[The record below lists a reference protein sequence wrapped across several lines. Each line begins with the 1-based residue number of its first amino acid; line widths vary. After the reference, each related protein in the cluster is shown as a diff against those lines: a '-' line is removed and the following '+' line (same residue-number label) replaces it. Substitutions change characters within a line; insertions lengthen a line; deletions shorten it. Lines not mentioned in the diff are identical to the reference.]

1 MQIKICSKCSQSKEA
16 STAHYPPHKLTLDQL
31 SSWCRECH
39 SSYQKARRDVPPPI
53 KTPISDGLKQCSR
66 CSVQKPYDDFSPN
79 LKSKSKMHSWCRSCQ
94 RGYSKQKYVPR
105 IRVQKEPKMPKRPK
119 LPIPQ
124 NGYKFCTFCKIEKP
138 ESSEFFH
145 KFKTGKNG
153 LNSVCKI
160 CSNKKTRDYAKAHPE
175 WDKAM
180 RKKTTQRRQGKINER
195 RRIRLKTDPAF
206 RASVNIRNR
215 TSQLLKNIS
224 YGYSTSIG
232 CSQKELKAHLESKFQ
247 PGMSWENY
255 GNKIGQW
262 NIDHK
267 YPLAIALQEG
277 PESYAKACHYTN
289 LQPMWAI
296 ENCKKHKKIV

>member
-1 MQIKICSKCSQSKEA
+1 MEIKVCSKCSQSKEA
-16 STAHYPPHKLTLDQL
+16 SIAHYQSAKSTLDKL

-39 SSYQKARRDVPPPI
+39 KSYQKAYRESEKSI
-53 KTPISDGLKQCSR
+53 KTPIPDGIKQCSR
-66 CSVQKPYDDFSPN
+66 CSVQKPYADFSPN
-79 LKSKSKMHSWCRSCQ
+79 LKLKSKMHSSCRSCQ
-94 RGYSKQKYVPR
+94 
-105 IRVQKEPKMPKRPK
+105 KEYQQERNDVKRPQK
-119 LPIPQ
+119 IYPCPKE
-124 NGYKFCTFCKIEKP
+124 GHKFCTNCDVEKP
-138 ESSEFFH
+138 ESLEFFH

-153 LNSVCKI
+153 LNSACKI
-160 CSNKKTRDYAKAHPE
+160 CSNKKNRDWAKANPE
-175 WDKAM
+175 KSRESDKRRYQRQVKKGNISA
-180 RKKTTQRRQGKINER
+180 RKKF
-195 RRIRLKTDPAF
+195 RLKTDPAF

-215 TSQLLKNIS
+215 TSQLLKDSS

-232 CSQKELKAHLESKFQ
+232 CSQKELKVHLESQFQ
-247 PGMSWENY
+247 PGMTWDNY

-267 YPLAIALQEG
+267 YPLAVALQEG